1 MHIIFYKGII
11 KHLEHGA
18 SGCQAIAW
26 PLIENL
32 IKKMQCALTCLGNLV
47 RIKVQINKMNGIIKH
62 LEPKGLW
69 TPSVAW
75 PLIENLHLKMKSI
88 EAVLARRSNE
98 HLKVQNKKKHFI
110 INHQS
115 KTKGK

>member
-1 MHIIFYKGII
+1 
-11 KHLEHGA
+11 
-18 SGCQAIAW
+18 
-26 PLIENL
+26 
-32 IKKMQCALTCLGNLV
+32 
-47 RIKVQINKMNGIIKH
+47 MNGIIKH

-98 HLKVQNKKKHFI
+98 HLKVQNKKKHCI